1 MGGLSRRHT
10 SRSAATLLFF
20 ALCGIQSAMQAVEA
34 IAGHG
39 TRPPKADTAV
49 DCAMRQLT
57 LSHSARLLLASG
69 RAQTDINL
77 SLALVVDALQ
87 YTQLCN
93 VTSVDA
99 IVTSLQRASTVTVG
113 TKQRVNRGTK
123 SDIYLAKFQANYQFY
138 VDSANGS
145 DLNMG
150 CLSAPFQS
158 VHRAV
163 EATREARTIFQN
175 ASYFSIILRG
185 GATHFLNSTI
195 ELFQGDSN
203 LTIRSYANETAV
215 ISGGQKLTPNWK
227 PVVGGPP
234 GALVSANIQANFT
247 GLFVNNVRQIRA
259 RYCKPRT

>member
-1 MGGLSRRHT
+1 
-10 SRSAATLLFF
+10 
-20 ALCGIQSAMQAVEA
+20 MQAVEA

-39 TRPPKADTAV
+39 TRPPKADAAV

-69 RAQTDINL
+69 RGQTDINL

-123 SDIYLAKFQANYQFY
+123 SGNLHSPSSRQTISFY

-145 DLNMG
+145 
-150 CLSAPFQS
+150 CLLYTSPS
-158 VHRAV
+158 PR
-163 EATREARTIFQN
+163 
-175 ASYFSIILRG
+175 
-185 GATHFLNSTI
+185 
-195 ELFQGDSN
+195 DS
-203 LTIRSYANETAV
+203 
-215 ISGGQKLTPNWK
+215 
-227 PVVGGPP
+227 
-234 GALVSANIQANFT
+234 
-247 GLFVNNVRQIRA
+247 
-259 RYCKPRT
+259 